1 MRRNKEEIEARIKE
15 IREFLLSRNMAD
27 MSKSDFWKLTNELHV
42 LDIISGNNEVKS
54 YRVGNY
60 MDGYKLMK

>member
-1 MRRNKEEIEARIKE
+1 MRRNKEQIEARINE

>member
-1 MRRNKEEIEARIKE
+1 MRRNKEQIEARIKE

-42 LDIISGNNEVKS
+42 LGIISGNNEVKS

>member
-1 MRRNKEEIEARIKE
+1 MKRNKEQIEARIKE
-15 IREFLLSRNMAD
+15 IREFLLSHNMAD

>member
-1 MRRNKEEIEARIKE
+1 MRRNKEQIEARIKE
-15 IREFLLSRNMAD
+15 IHSYLLCHNMAD
-27 MSKSDFWKLTNELHV
+27 MSKSEFWRSTNELHV
-42 LDIISGNNEVKS
+42 LGIISENNVVKS